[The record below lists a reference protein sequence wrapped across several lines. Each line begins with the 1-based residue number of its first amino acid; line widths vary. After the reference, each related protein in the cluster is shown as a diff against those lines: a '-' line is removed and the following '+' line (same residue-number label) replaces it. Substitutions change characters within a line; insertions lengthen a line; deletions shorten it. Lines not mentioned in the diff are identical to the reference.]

1 MGGEGVGCVCW
12 GRLLLLLLLLLLVLL
27 LFLFDV
33 VVLSGGTGKD
43 GKRLFECGCVLF
55 K

>member
-12 GRLLLLLLLLLLVLL
+12 GRLLLLLLLMLL

-33 VVLSGGTGKD
+33 VVLSGGTGKG
-43 GKRLFECGCVLF
+43 GKSLFECGCVLF